1 MKLETTREALLKP
14 LQLASGVVERRQTL
28 PVLANLLVVAENG
41 VLTLSGTDLEVEIQA
56 SVSEGVD
63 IKKEG
68 RATLPAR
75 KLMDIWRSLPEGAG
89 VSITVD
95 GAKSIVRSGRS
106 RFTLATLPAADFPS
120 VEGGEASVELSLAQ
134 PQLKRLIDRVS
145 FSMAQQ
151 DVRYFLNGMLLEV
164 DAEGVRTVATDGH
177 RLAQASLSGVTADT
191 SNGGGFCE
199 AIVPR
204 KGVGELSRL
213 VSDSDATVSIS
224 IGKGH
229 LRATQGEYTLTTKLV
244 DGQYPPYKKVIPQ
257 GADQTLIGDREALRQ
272 AFYRASILSNEKYR
286 GVRLSFGADM
296 LTIQANNPEQEEAE
310 ESVAVEYAGDSI
322 EIGFNVSYLQD
333 IMSVINTDSV
343 RISLTDANSSALVEG
358 EGEDDVLYVVM
369 PMRL

>member
-41 VLTLSGTDLEVEIQA
+41 TLTLSGTDLEVEIQA
-56 SVSEGVD
+56 AIAEGVD
-63 IKKEG
+63 IKEEG
-68 RATLPAR
+68 RVTLPAR

-89 VSITVD
+89 VTLTVD
-95 GAKSIVRSGRS
+95 GAKSTVRSGRS

-120 VEGGEASVELSLAQ
+120 VESGEALVELELEQ
-134 PQLKRLIDRVS
+134 PQLKRLIDHVA

-151 DVRYFLNGMLLEV
+151 DVRYFLNGMLFEI
-164 DAEGVRTVATDGH
+164 DDGGVRTVATDGH
-177 RLAQASLSGVTADT
+177 RLAQATLAGAAK
-191 SNGGGFCE
+191 GAAGCE

-204 KGVGELSRL
+204 KGVAELSRL
-213 VSDSDATVSIS
+213 ISDSDAAVNLS

-229 LRATQGEYTLTTKLV
+229 LRASQGEYTLTTKLV

-257 GADQTLIGDREALRQ
+257 SADQTLVGDRDTLRQ
-272 AFYRASILSNEKYR
+272 SFYRAAILSNEKYR
-286 GVRLSFGADM
+286 GVRLTFDKDL

-310 ESVAVEYAGDSI
+310 ESVNVDYSGAAI

-333 IMSVINTDSV
+333 IMAVINTDDV

-358 EGEDDVLYVVM
+358 VGEDDVLYVVM

>member
-56 SVSEGVD
+56 RVTEGVD
-63 IKKEG
+63 IKTEG

-75 KLMDIWRSLPEGAG
+75 KLVDIWRSLPDGAS

-95 GAKSIVRSGRS
+95 GTKSIVRSGRS

-120 VEGGEASVELSLAQ
+120 VEGGEVNVELQLEQ
-134 PQLKRLIDRVS
+134 PQFKRLIDRVS

-164 DAEGVRTVATDGH
+164 DGDGVRTVATDGH
-177 RLAQASLSGVTADT
+177 RLAQASLAGVAKGEG
-191 SNGGGFCE
+191 SCE

-213 VSDSDATVSIS
+213 LSDSEEKVTLS

-229 LRATQGEYTLTTKLV
+229 LRASQGEYTLTTKLV

-257 GADQTLIGDREALRQ
+257 GADQTLIGDRETLKQ
-272 AFYRASILSNEKYR
+272 AFYRAAILSNEKYR
-286 GVRLSFGADM
+286 GVRLSFASDL

-310 ESVAVEYAGDSI
+310 ESVSVDYAGDAI

>member
-14 LQLASGVVERRQTL
+14 LQLATGVVERRQTL
-28 PVLANLLVVAENG
+28 PVLANLLVVAQNG
-41 VLTLSGTDLEVEIQA
+41 VLTLSGTDLEVEVQA

-63 IKKEG
+63 IKTEG
-68 RATLPAR
+68 KATLPAR
-75 KLMDIWRSLPEGAG
+75 KLMDIWRSLPEGAA

-95 GAKSIVRSGRS
+95 GTKSTVRSGRS

-120 VEGGEASVELSLAQ
+120 VEGGESSVELVLEQ

-164 DAEGVRTVATDGH
+164 DSDGVRTVATDGH
-177 RLAQASLSGVTADT
+177 RLAQANLSGI
-191 SNGGGFCE
+191 SSSGGFCE

-213 VSDSDATVSIS
+213 VSDSDATVSLA

-257 GADQTLIGDREALRQ
+257 GADQTLIGDRETLKQ

-286 GVRLSFGADM
+286 GVRLSFESDQ

-310 ESVAVEYAGDSI
+310 ESVAVEYAGESI

-343 RISLTDANSSALVEG
+343 RISLTDASSSALVEG
-358 EGEDDVLYVVM
+358 DGEDDVLYVVM

>member
-28 PVLANLLVVAENG
+28 PVLANLLVVAEKG
-41 VLTLSGTDLEVEIQA
+41 VLTLSGTDLEVEVQA
-56 SVSEGVD
+56 SISEGVD
-63 IKKEG
+63 IKTEG

-75 KLMDIWRSLPEGAG
+75 KLMDIWRSLPEGAA

-95 GAKSIVRSGRS
+95 GTKSTVRSGRS

-120 VEGGEASVELSLAQ
+120 VEGGESSVELTLEQ

-164 DAEGVRTVATDGH
+164 DADGVRTVATDGH
-177 RLAQASLSGVTADT
+177 RLAQANLANVASE
-191 SNGGGFCE
+191 GGFCE

-213 VSDSDATVSIS
+213 VSDSDATVSLA

-257 GADQTLIGDREALRQ
+257 GADQTLVGDRETLKQ
-272 AFYRASILSNEKYR
+272 AFYRAAILSNEKYR
-286 GVRLSFGADM
+286 GVRLSFENDL

-310 ESVAVEYAGDSI
+310 ESVAVDYAGDSM

-358 EGEDDVLYVVM
+358 DGEDDVLYVVM

>member
-1 MKLETTREALLKP
+1 MKIETTREALLKP

-28 PVLANLLVVAENG
+28 PVLANLLLVAENG
-41 VLTLSGTDLEVEIQA
+41 TLTLSGTDLEVEIQA
-56 SVSEGVD
+56 SVVDGVD
-63 IKKEG
+63 IKAEG

-75 KLMDIWRSLPEGAG
+75 KLVDIWRSLPEGAS
-89 VSITVD
+89 VSISVD
-95 GAKSIVRSGRS
+95 GTKSTVRSGRS

-120 VEGGEASVELSLAQ
+120 VEGGDSTVELELEQ
-134 PQLKRLIDRVS
+134 PQLKRLIDQVS

-151 DVRYFLNGMLLEV
+151 DVRYFLNGMFLEI
-164 DAEGVRTVATDGH
+164 DSDGLRTVATDGH
-177 RLAQASLSGVTADT
+177 RLAQATLAGVTRGATACD
-191 SNGGGFCE
+191 

-213 VSDSDATVSIS
+213 VSDSDAKVSLA

-244 DGQYPPYKKVIPQ
+244 DGQYPPYRKVIPQ
-257 GADQTLIGDREALRQ
+257 GADQVLIGDRETLRQ
-272 AFYRASILSNEKYR
+272 AFYRAAILSNEKYR
-286 GVRLSFGADM
+286 GVRLTFAQDL

-310 ESVAVEYAGDSI
+310 ESVAVEYSGDAI

-333 IMSVINTDSV
+333 IMGVINTDSV
-343 RISLTDANSSALVEG
+343 RISLTDANSSALLEAD
-358 EGEDDVLYVVM
+358 GEDDVLYVVM

>member
-14 LQLASGVVERRQTL
+14 LQLATGVVERRQTL
-28 PVLANLLVVAENG
+28 PVLANLLVVAEKG
-41 VLTLSGTDLEVEIQA
+41 VLTLSGTDLEVEVQA
-56 SVSEGVD
+56 SISEGVD
-63 IKKEG
+63 IKTEG

-75 KLMDIWRSLPEGAG
+75 KLMDIWRSLPEGAA

-95 GAKSIVRSGRS
+95 GSKSTVRSGRS

-120 VEGGEASVELSLAQ
+120 VEGGESSVELELEQ

-164 DAEGVRTVATDGH
+164 DADGVRTVATDGH
-177 RLAQASLSGVTADT
+177 RLAQANLTGVKADT
-191 SNGGGFCE
+191 SGGGFCE

-213 VSDSDATVSIS
+213 VSDSEATVSLA

-257 GADQTLIGDREALRQ
+257 GADQTLIGDRETLRQ

-286 GVRLSFGADM
+286 GVRLSFENDL

-310 ESVAVEYAGDSI
+310 ESVAVEYAGDSL

-358 EGEDDVLYVVM
+358 DGEDDVLYVVM